1 MNNINI
7 YYGSNIR
14 LINQV
19 KPLFHTIHVAENFE
33 AVKNIIDTNEGH
45 LFTIIVDTVIDGGK
59 AFPGG
64 GPVNMAVYTL
74 RLGGEAAYIRCLLS
88 YVQGGYVL

>member
-7 YYGSNIR
+7 YYGSNVR

-19 KPLFHTIHVAENFE
+19 KPLFHTIHVAEDFE
-33 AVKNIIDTNEGH
+33 SIKNVMDTNKNH
-45 LFTIIVDTVIDGGK
+45 VFTIIVDTVADNGK
-59 AFPGG
+59 VVQNLHSMGLEYNVDFFD
-64 GPVNMAVYTL
+64 V
-74 RLGGEAAYIRCLLS
+74 RCLLS